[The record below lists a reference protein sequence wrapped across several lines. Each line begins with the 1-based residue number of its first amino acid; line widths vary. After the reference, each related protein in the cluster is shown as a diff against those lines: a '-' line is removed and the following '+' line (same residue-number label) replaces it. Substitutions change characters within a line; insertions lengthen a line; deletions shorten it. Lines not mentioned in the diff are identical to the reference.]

1 MAEETKGMFGREK
14 FKWNVVL
21 FNGDTGETHETEY
34 ENYWSP
40 NRTMSD
46 GSPLVT
52 SDFVANSCAAEFRVA
67 LKQDIRG
74 VSAVIA

>member
-1 MAEETKGMFGREK
+1 MSRGMDGREK
-14 FKWNVVL
+14 FKWDVTL
-21 FNGDTGETHETEY
+21 FNEETGEAQSVTY

-52 SDFVANSCAAEFRVA
+52 SDFVANSCAAEFTYA
-67 LKQDIRG
+67 LKQKFRG